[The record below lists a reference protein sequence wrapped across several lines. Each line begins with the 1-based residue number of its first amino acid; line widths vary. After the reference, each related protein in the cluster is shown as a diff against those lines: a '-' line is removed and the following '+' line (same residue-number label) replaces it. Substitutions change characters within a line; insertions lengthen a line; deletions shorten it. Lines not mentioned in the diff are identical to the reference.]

1 MKLLALCTSTKQYDC
16 LPVHRI
22 LDPASKEKRLEV
34 KKEAF
39 TKLRMEKGSNDIFT
53 SIREIRVEDDDD
65 DDDNQSLN
73 DIGSKAGELADTGGK
88 NFDGWKPRYRIPC
101 QSITVKQQHKKSVHV
116 MVEVQKL
123 KQEREL
129 IFDTLQDAQSFC
141 DKLEQERELELDRA
155 EARLQAALGDIK
167 LPPFETVTL
176 LVEIVSGWNLPIGD
190 YTCSDPYVIAMMGR
204 QQVHRTKHVPR
215 T

>member
-1 MKLLALCTSTKQYDC
+1 MTVC

-22 LDPASKEKRLEV
+22 LVPANKQKKLEV

-39 TKLRMEKGSNDIFT
+39 TKLRLEKGSNETFT
-53 SIREIRVEDDDD
+53 SIRQIEDDDDDDDD
-65 DDDNQSLN
+65 DDDNQSSY
-73 DIGSKAGELADTGGK
+73 DINIFGDTGGVLADTGGK
-88 NFDGWKPRYRIPC
+88 KFDGWKPKYRIAC
-101 QSITVKQQHKKSVHV
+101 QSITVKQQHKKSVYT

-129 IFDTLQDAQSFC
+129 IFDTLEDAQRFC
-141 DKLEQERELELDRA
+141 DKLEKERQLESDRA

-190 YTCSDPYVIAMMGR
+190 FTSSDPYVIAMMGR
-204 QQVHRTKHVPR
+204 QEIHRTKHIR
-215 T
+215 NT